1 MKQGQPL
8 IAKKR
13 GGSARPVKQEAEASN
28 ISYKNKPLGNIITP
42 KKSGVT
48 SSLLTLEN

>member
-13 GGSARPVKQEAEASN
+13 GGSARPLKQEAESSHF
-28 ISYKNKPLGNIITP
+28 SYKNKPFGSIITP
-42 KKSGVT
+42 KKTGVSG
-48 SSLLTLEN
+48 SLLTLEN